1 MRRIGTLVTG
11 TILGILALGVFRFAT
26 VAPPAVTH
34 HHANWAVFIGGQR
47 LDLTA
52 DRFMQDVA
60 ACRTDPD
67 AIRPVDRVHLHEND
81 HDVVHVHHPAST
93 WGHLMTNLGMALGE
107 DFLFTADGVR
117 YFDGAWPESAEGTL
131 RGGAGMPRLV
141 FVRNGLQ
148 VPTLHDQPIRSEDR
162 VVISFG
168 TETPEEVLETRL
180 PQVADN
186 AAQHNEQADPG
197 ACMGSH
203 EPEGWTDRLR
213 RAFLG

>member
-1 MRRIGTLVTG
+1 MK
-11 TILGILALGVFRFAT
+11 TIVAAILAGALALGLARLAFA
-26 VAPPAVTH
+26 PLNPSTH
-34 HHANWAVFIGGQR
+34 HHANWAVFIDGER
-47 LDLTA
+47 LDLSA

-67 AIRPVDRVHLHEND
+67 AIRPVDRVHLHAND

-107 DFLFTADGVR
+107 DFLFTAEGAR
-117 YFDGAWPESAEGTL
+117 YFDGAWPESADGAPREDAGT
-131 RGGAGMPRLV
+131 PRLV
-141 FVRNGLQ
+141 FLRNGLQ

-162 VVISFG
+162 VVVSFG
-168 TETPEEVLETRL
+168 TESPEEVLEIQL

-186 AAQHNEQADPG
+186 AAQHNEESDPG